1 MNLFTHLNKLM
12 HEYGFTPSRKMAQNF
27 VIDESLVQK
36 IVNTARLKKTDQI
49 LEIGC
54 GTGFLT
60 EELLKNSQVIGIEL
74 DSTFCKILN
83 DRFGKEIEEQK
94 FVLVEGS
101 FSDVEIGGFNKV
113 VSLPPYNLSSEIL
126 FRLASE
132 HVAELMVFVFQRE
145 FVRKCVAE
153 EGFSEYGALSVL
165 LGYYY
170 DSQVLDW
177 DISPEAFFPKPA
189 SFSSLVVFSR
199 KKNAQQLKQ
208 GFELFLK
215 NVFRY
220 KNKKLS
226 NALQKAYPFLKK
238 QLTYDKKEFDSRA
251 LKLTFAEEKVSVV
264 SPKQFAQAF
273 ETFYK

>member
-1 MNLFTHLNKLM
+1 MNLFTQLNHLM
-12 HEYGFTPSRKMAQNF
+12 HEYSFAPSRKMAQNF
-27 VIDESLVQK
+27 VIDELLVQK
-36 IVNTARLKKTDQI
+36 IVAAARLKKTDHV

-60 EELLKNSQVIGIEL
+60 EELLKNSHVIGIEL

-83 DRFGKEIEEQK
+83 DRFGKEIGGKK
-94 FVLVEGS
+94 FILVEGS
-101 FSDVEIGGFNKV
+101 FSNIELSGFNKV

-126 FRLASE
+126 FRLASMPE
-132 HVAELMVFVFQRE
+132 VELMVFVFQRE
-145 FVRKCVAE
+145 FVAKCVAQ
-153 EGFSEYGALSVL
+153 EGFGEYGALSVL

-170 DSQVLDW
+170 DSTVVDW
-177 DISPEAFFPKPA
+177 DISPESFFPKPA

-199 KKNAQQLKQ
+199 KKKVQHLKP

-215 NVFRY
+215 SIFRY
-220 KNKKLS
+220 KNKKFS

-238 QLTYDKKEFDSRA
+238 QLGYDKKEFDLRA
-251 LKLTFAEEKVSVV
+251 SKLGFAEEKASVV